1 MTHIRKQVGQA
12 RREESPAQQVFR
24 LRQMVWE
31 TLTEEERKRAL
42 WNDDEH
48 LRKIVGRFEPGRH

>member
-12 RREESPAQQVFR
+12 REETSPAQQVFR

-31 TLTEEERKRAL
+31 ALTEEERTRAL
-42 WNDDEH
+42 WSDDEH
-48 LRKIVGRFEPGRH
+48 IRKVVGRFEPGPH